1 MRFARNSSENASK
14 NAVPWRGAAAGENA
28 SDAVAFTVFRR
39 VAALTP
45 RVRIDASVHRLLGGR
60 ECESRSQNQLH
71 FEDVRARLMQQTFR
85 RDFGVLKSIFF
96 RPLYR

>member
-45 RVRIDASVHRLLGGR
+45 RVRIDASVHRLLSR
-60 ECESRSQNQLH
+60 RQCDSRSQNELH
-71 FEDVRARLMQQTFR
+71 FEVLRARLMQPPFDSTSAYS
-85 RDFGVLKSIFF
+85 KSIFF
-96 RPLYR
+96 GP